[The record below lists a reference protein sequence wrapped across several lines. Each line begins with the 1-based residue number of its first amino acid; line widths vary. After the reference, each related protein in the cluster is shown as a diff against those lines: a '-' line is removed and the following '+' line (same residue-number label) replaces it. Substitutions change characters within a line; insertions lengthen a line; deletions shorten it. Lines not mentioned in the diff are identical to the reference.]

1 MCDQKDKNL
10 SHGGSNRNHLRLVE
24 QTVEKQKAAQLSES
38 ATSEL
43 RELIEEIQRK
53 APRKKTEEN
62 DLLPPA
68 A

>member
-10 SHGGSNRNHLRLVE
+10 AHGGSIRNNLRLVE
-24 QTVEKQKAAQLSES
+24 QTIDKQKSLQLSES

-53 APRKKTEEN
+53 ATRTKAAK
-62 DLLPPA
+62 DDFLPPA